1 MLFLF
6 SKDESEGV
14 KWLCKTKYKI
24 WGCKTLSKWTS
35 GREKKCYK
43 RAEYDPI
50 NHPGLKGASWT

>member
-35 GREKKCYK
+35 GRKKNAIK
-43 RAEYDPI
+43 EQNMTP
-50 NHPGLKGASWT
+50 LTTQV